1 MTPRPFRRR
10 HSPLADEAGMFSRT
24 SEHLLLSA
32 NESFIWVAY
41 AKVNRQSLGQ
51 RETHRLFGEI
61 GRFAVSRK
69 RRNALSLSF
78 YAIPDGKPLT
88 PFLELLLAG
97 MAVVDPAW
105 WIWRMPGWAVCR
117 IG

>member
-10 HSPLADEAGMFSRT
+10 HSPLADEVGMFSRT
-24 SEHLLLSA
+24 NEHLLLSA

-61 GRFAVSRK
+61 GRFHRFTETAK
-69 RRNALSLSF
+69 RPIS
-78 YAIPDGKPLT
+78 
-88 PFLELLLAG
+88 
-97 MAVVDPAW
+97 
-105 WIWRMPGWAVCR
+105 
-117 IG
+117 